1 VRQAGGRFETVL
13 LGDSAA
19 IDGALEKARG
29 AGLSVSAVEAHDVV
43 EMHESPA
50 AAIRKKKNS
59 AIAVGMRMQKAGEV
73 SAFVSAGNTGAIMA
87 YALTT
92 LGRLRGVLRPAIAAL
107 LPSETGF
114 TLLLDVGANSDCKP
128 THLSQF
134 ALMGDIYMKSVLNLE
149 RPRVGLLSI
158 GEERSKGNELTLK
171 AHELIRAS
179 GVEFVGNIEGREI
192 MMGGVDVVVCDGFV
206 GNVIL
211 KFGESIIDIFARSIR
226 EMAERDVRSRLGSLL
241 LAPGF
246 RGLRR
251 RLDYEEYG
259 GAPLL
264 GVDGVVIIC
273 HGTSTAKAIRN
284 AIGVAERFVAQGV
297 NQRIKR
303 ELLKQSEE
311 RVQKC

>member
-1 VRQAGGRFETVL
+1 MRIAVDLMGGDRSPRELTDGALGAVRQAGGRFETVL

-29 AGLSVSAVEAHDVV
+29 AGLSVSAVEAPDVV
-43 EMHESPA
+43 VMHESPA

-158 GEERSKGNELTLK
+158 GQ
-171 AHELIRAS
+171 
-179 GVEFVGNIEGREI
+179 
-192 MMGGVDVVVCDGFV
+192 
-206 GNVIL
+206 
-211 KFGESIIDIFARSIR
+211 
-226 EMAERDVRSRLGSLL
+226 
-241 LAPGF
+241 
-246 RGLRR
+246 RGM
-251 RLDYEEYG
+251 
-259 GAPLL
+259 
-264 GVDGVVIIC
+264 
-273 HGTSTAKAIRN
+273 S
-284 AIGVAERFVAQGV
+284 
-297 NQRIKR
+297 
-303 ELLKQSEE
+303 
-311 RVQKC
+311 